1 MRISPLMIKTPYL
14 ILLIALLSVAGC
26 VSPGA
31 EWGGAS
37 TFSPGWDHVKQSAA
51 TAVKSPHTWVPLAG
65 AALFSIGDLDED
77 TLDWAIRHHP
87 LSSDRQDAVDISD
100 NLKTLSNLN
109 YLLTALTVPSDSVS
123 SRTKGLVG
131 GLVAIQTN
139 RMITEGIQSIT
150 DRKRPDKDAYNSFPS
165 SHASEASIAAT
176 LAARNIDYFEISKPA
191 KVTWQVSSYTV
202 AGLTA
207 WMRVE
212 GNRHYPSDVLV
223 GYALGHFLGA
233 FLNDAFINPA
243 YQENFRLGVSST
255 PEGDALLSVDMRW

>member
-1 MRISPLMIKTPYL
+1 MNKTHYL
-14 ILLIALLSVAGC
+14 ILLITLLSVGGC
-26 VSPGA
+26 VTPGA
-31 EWGGAS
+31 EWGRAS

-51 TAVKSPHTWVPLAG
+51 TAVKSPHIWVPLAG
-65 AALFSIGDLDED
+65 AALFSIGDFDED

-100 NLKTLSNLN
+100 NLKTLSKLN
-109 YLLTALTVPSDSVS
+109 YLLTALTVPADSIS
-123 SRTKGLVG
+123 SRTKGVVG
-131 GLVAIQTN
+131 GLAAIQIN
-139 RMITEGIQSIT
+139 HAITEGLKSVT
-150 DRKRPDKDAYNSFPS
+150 DRKRPDKDANDSFPS
-165 SHASEASIAAT
+165 LHASEASIAAT
-176 LAARNIDYFEISKPA
+176 LAARNIDYFGFSKPA

-243 YQENFRLGVSST
+243 YQENFRLGISST
-255 PEGDALLSVDMRW
+255 PEGDALLSVDLRW